1 MEHGLPLWQ
10 ATGNQLSQQPGGN
23 ASLANGSARGRTF
36 AGMDRFNSY
45 AGAIGTVDSHCY
57 QDASDFD
64 DQSPVLLPGLK

>member
-1 MEHGLPLWQ
+1 
-10 ATGNQLSQQPGGN
+10 
-23 ASLANGSARGRTF
+23 
-36 AGMDRFNSY
+36 MDRFNSY